1 MWKKGFV
8 TAHPEGKT
16 GQELEAGTEAEI
28 TEDYF
33 VLACSP
39 GSLRFLS

>member
-16 GQELEAGTEAEI
+16 GQELEAGTEEI